1 LCHIHGLIDILPSR
15 DAAGKTRK
23 RYSKFAKFITFP
35 ISENRLRSSGCGP
48 IMNDMLKKAHAI
60 GRANSRESLKR
71 GGYEANEML
80 MRGTLLAD
88 IPVELPEEIF
98 ETICLSDNVKI
109 ERIVSRGHASATGFW
124 YDQEKSEF
132 IFIVQG
138 SAGLKFENE
147 RDIVI
152 LKTGDYLNIGAH
164 VKHRVEWTDPT
175 CNTVWLAVHY

>member
-1 LCHIHGLIDILPSR
+1 MLLKC
-15 DAAGKTRK
+15 
-23 RYSKFAKFITFP
+23 
-35 ISENRLRSSGCGP
+35 SGHVP
-48 IMNDMLKKAHAI
+48 K
-60 GRANSRESLKR
+60 
-71 GGYEANEML
+71 EML
-80 MRGTLLAD
+80 MRGSLLED

-98 ETICLSDNVKI
+98 DIICLSGNVKI
-109 ERIVSRGHASATGFW
+109 ERIVSRGHASPTGFW

-132 IFIVQG
+132 ILIVQG